1 LRVVLNHPLGDPL
14 LRDIVDGM
22 WAEPS
27 RSADRTI
34 GEGMWALP
42 GLVDAHSHLASAHL
56 AYEPGDFDGAI
67 ERARESLAAGVI
79 LLLDKGWADDTT
91 IRVIDALEPEQRP
104 DIEAAARVVA
114 VEGGYFPGFAREV
127 DPEDISAVTR
137 TEARA
142 GRGWVKVIGDW
153 PRKGVGPM
161 ANFDEG
167 QLRRAVIAAS
177 EGGARVAIHTMA
189 RDVPSMAVSAGVQS
203 IEHGLFLTG
212 DDLSVLGERGGM
224 WVPTLLRVEAIVA
237 QLGEG
242 SSGGRLLA
250 EGLAN
255 VRSILPMAVEAGVHV
270 LAGTDLVGT
279 PTNVA
284 AEAMRLGDYGLSNRQ
299 VVEAVSRSGFVVTGR
314 DPYFAPGT
322 PADAVLLG
330 EDPVRE
336 LGVLARPS
344 QVIRL
349 GRVL

>member
-1 LRVVLNHPLGDPL
+1 MSGTV
-14 LRDIVDGM
+14 
-22 WAEPS
+22 EK
-27 RSADRTI
+27 TI

-67 ERARESLAAGVI
+67 ERATESLTAGVT
-79 LLLDKGWADDTT
+79 LLLDKGWSDDTT
-91 IRVIDALEPEQRP
+91 IRVIDALEPDQRP
-104 DIEAAARVVA
+104 EIEAAARVVA
-114 VEGGYFPGFAREV
+114 VDGGYFPGFAHEI
-127 DPEDISAVTR
+127 DPEDISAAAGR
-137 TEARA
+137 EARA

-153 PRKGVGPM
+153 PRKGIGPV
-161 ANFDEG
+161 ANFDED
-167 QLRRAVIAAS
+167 QLRRAVIAAR

-212 DDLSVLGERGGM
+212 DDLSVLGERGGI

-237 QLGEG
+237 QLGEA
-242 SSGGRLLA
+242 SSGGRLLM

-255 VRSILPMAVEAGVHV
+255 VRSKLPMAVEAGVHV

-279 PTNVA
+279 PANVA
-284 AEAMRLGDYGLSNRQ
+284 AEAARLGDYGLSNRQ
-299 VVEAVSRSGFVVTGR
+299 VVEAVSRAGFVVTGR
-314 DPYFAPGT
+314 DPDFAPGT
-322 PADAVLLG
+322 PADAVLFD